1 MTHKWD
7 GSGPSCMPL
16 SSFKANGGTDGS
28 HLLLRVVSVNDSGK
42 LTLPARE
49 LWCKL
54 EGNMPSDKL
63 NFTIFQA
70 HTWDHGEEES
80 GITFEEANEAICSGR
95 PWFGSQKSRL
105 PDSVAGA
112 SQWYITSLV
121 RGSPS
126 IWKKMKSTRSGDVHY
141 KLHEANL
148 RAWLANGGGDIHQ
161 LDDEEDWWCLTHNS
175 SDEGPLKT
183 VKKRSPPAGDADD
196 DNDEERSGFDRD
208 DQLPGGDD
216 DDEVPSEP
224 AEEDRTSAG
233 VDDGESS
240 KYVDDV
246 QILDEDDLDDD
257 TEQGGVRLTP
267 EQMNPARRF
276 NFTLVAC
283 EAEATDNGYDGD
295 A

>member
-112 SQWYITSLV
+112 SQWYITCLV

-267 EQMNPARRF
+267 EQMKPARRF

-283 EAEATDNGYDGD
+283 EAEATDDGYDGD